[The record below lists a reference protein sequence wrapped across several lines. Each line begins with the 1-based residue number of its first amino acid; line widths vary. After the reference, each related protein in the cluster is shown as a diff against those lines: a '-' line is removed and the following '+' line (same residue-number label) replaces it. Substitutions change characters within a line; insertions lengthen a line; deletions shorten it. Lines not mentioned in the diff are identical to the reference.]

1 MRSLEFQYVD
11 IQYDIKTLVRML
23 RNTANLKVIAEN

>member
-11 IQYDIKTLVRML
+11 IQYDIKTLVRV
-23 RNTANLKVIAEN
+23 LKTDKNRKQK